1 MAFESP
7 LAEKTIREAYF
18 LGQHHDA
25 STQSALKPYIHN
37 LPAPQSGPHIAE
49 IRLLTPYAQVI
60 DNSNAQSAGY
70 SAQQAASDYHA
81 HADTIVVRFQIQFTP
96 TYGQVQ
102 SSRDYS
108 GAAARKGITLRPE
121 DFWQSFK
128 VGLSQKDQW
137 LEPLSH
143 DGEPIY
149 LRNSENGSGGLDG
162 AYIWLTF
169 DAHDVSSDPVDAE
182 IFTPDGQHVI
192 TTFDLSTLR

>member
-1 MAFESP
+1 VFESP
-7 LAEKTIREAYF
+7 LTEKTIREAYF

-37 LPAPQSGPHIAE
+37 LPAPKSGPHIAE

-70 SAQQAASDYHA
+70 SAQQAAADYHA
-81 HADTIVVRFQIQFTP
+81 HADTIVIRFHVKFTP
-96 TYGQVQ
+96 TYGQIE
-102 SSRDYS
+102 SSRDYA
-108 GAAARKGITLRPE
+108 GAAARKGLALRPE

-143 DGEPIY
+143 EGEPIY
-149 LRNSENGSGGLDG
+149 VRNAEGGSSLDG

-169 DAHDVSSDPVDAE
+169 DAHEASSDPVDAE
-182 IFTPDGQHVI
+182 IFTPDGQHVT
-192 TTFDLSTLR
+192 TTFDLSSLR